1 MRQIKTI
8 FMLLVVAIGVTS
20 CLNSSSSEA
29 TLYGEA
35 AITSFNLGNVTR
47 YVHKTINGKDSL
59 VKTTLS
65 ATTYKFTI
73 DQIQHQ
79 IYNTDSL
86 PIGTDVSRALCVI
99 GSRNNS
105 TVFFVDKT
113 DENILRPYSS
123 LDSVDFS
130 TPRKLEVWSSD
141 MKGHTDYTVKVNVH
155 GQDGSLFVWQKMPV
169 SEVLAQLKDVEAHY
183 WAGTMYLEG
192 RMGDMTQI
200 YRVDDKGLVM
210 LDEETT
216 GKLLPPG
223 MKRWI
228 GSTSQEVYGLS
239 DDNDLMVSQDGGVT
253 WESDILDDDR
263 HLLPVQDIAF
273 VSYPLYY
280 ATNTEYALLVGN
292 RSVGDFP
299 DDKTAMVWRKIVDND
314 EYTPEGFWSYLEPAG
329 DMALPRMAHM
339 SLVAYD
345 DGILAI
351 GGEDISEG
359 VFSAPYAQFY
369 QSRDDGITWK
379 YNQSYQLPDGFDE
392 SATSVGM
399 AVDDDDYLWLFC
411 GGTGQV
417 WRGRLNKLGW
427 QIKD

>member
-155 GQDGSLFVWQKMPV
+155 GQDGSLFIWQKMPV

-210 LDEETT
+210 MDEETT

-379 YNQSYQLPDGFDE
+379 YNNSYQLPDGFDE
-392 SATSVGM
+392 NATSVGM

>member
-210 LDEETT
+210 MDEETT

-253 WESDILDDDR
+253 WEADILDDDR

-379 YNQSYQLPDGFDE
+379 YNKSYQLPDGFDE
-392 SATSVGM
+392 NATSVGM

>member
-1 MRQIKTI
+1 MRQRKKLQELTIKDN
-8 FMLLVVAIGVTS
+8 FMFGA
-20 CLNSSSSEA
+20 
-29 TLYGEA
+29 
-35 AITSFNLGNVTR
+35 
-47 YVHKTINGKDSL
+47 
-59 VKTTLS
+59 
-65 ATTYKFTI
+65 
-73 DQIQHQ
+73 
-79 IYNTDSL
+79 
-86 PIGTDVSRALCVI
+86 
-99 GSRNNS
+99 
-105 TVFFVDKT
+105 
-113 DENILRPYSS
+113 
-123 LDSVDFS
+123 
-130 TPRKLEVWSSD
+130 
-141 MKGHTDYTVKVNVH
+141 
-155 GQDGSLFVWQKMPV
+155 
-169 SEVLAQLKDVEAHY
+169 
-183 WAGTMYLEG
+183 
-192 RMGDMTQI
+192 
-200 YRVDDKGLVM
+200 VM
-210 LDEETT
+210 MDEETT

-239 DDNDLMVSQDGGVT
+239 DDNDLMVSLDGGVT

-379 YNQSYQLPDGFDE
+379 YNKSYQLPDGFDE
-392 SATSVGM
+392 NATSVGM

>member
-105 TVFFVDKT
+105 TVFFIDKT

-210 LDEETT
+210 MDEETT

-292 RSVGDFP
+292 RSVGDYP

-379 YNQSYQLPDGFDE
+379 YNNSYQLPDGFDE
-392 SATSVGM
+392 NANSVGM

>member
-1 MRQIKTI
+1 
-8 FMLLVVAIGVTS
+8 MLLVVAIGVTS

-47 YVHKTINGKDSL
+47 YVNKTINGKDSL

-210 LDEETT
+210 MDEETT

-379 YNQSYQLPDGFDE
+379 YNNSYQLPDGFDE
-392 SATSVGM
+392 NATSVGM

>member
-1 MRQIKTI
+1 
-8 FMLLVVAIGVTS
+8 MLLVVAIGVTS

-35 AITSFNLGNVTR
+35 AITSFNLGNVTS

-155 GQDGSLFVWQKMPV
+155 GEDGSLFVWQKMPV

-392 SATSVGM
+392 NATSVGM

>member
-1 MRQIKTI
+1 
-8 FMLLVVAIGVTS
+8 MLLVVAIGVTS

-113 DENILRPYSS
+113 DENILRSYSS

-210 LDEETT
+210 MDEETT

-379 YNQSYQLPDGFDE
+379 YNNSYQLPDGFDE
-392 SATSVGM
+392 NATSVGM

>member
-239 DDNDLMVSQDGGVT
+239 DDNDLMVSLDGGVT

-379 YNQSYQLPDGFDE
+379 YNNSYQLPDGFDE
-392 SATSVGM
+392 NATSVGM

>member
-1 MRQIKTI
+1 
-8 FMLLVVAIGVTS
+8 MLLVVAIGVTS

-113 DENILRPYSS
+113 DENILRSYSS

-210 LDEETT
+210 MDEETT

-239 DDNDLMVSQDGGVT
+239 DDNDLMVSLDGGVT

-392 SATSVGM
+392 NATSVGM

>member
-210 LDEETT
+210 MDEETT

-379 YNQSYQLPDGFDE
+379 YNNSYQLPDGFDE
-392 SATSVGM
+392 NATSVGM

>member
-1 MRQIKTI
+1 
-8 FMLLVVAIGVTS
+8 MLLVVAIGVTS

-210 LDEETT
+210 MDEETT

-379 YNQSYQLPDGFDE
+379 YNNSYQLPDGFDE
-392 SATSVGM
+392 NATSVGM

>member
-1 MRQIKTI
+1 
-8 FMLLVVAIGVTS
+8 MLLVVAIGVTS

-155 GQDGSLFVWQKMPV
+155 GQDGSLFIWQKMPV

-210 LDEETT
+210 MDEETT

-379 YNQSYQLPDGFDE
+379 YNNSYQLPDGFDE
-392 SATSVGM
+392 NATSVGM

>member
-1 MRQIKTI
+1 
-8 FMLLVVAIGVTS
+8 MLLVVAIGVTS

-155 GQDGSLFVWQKMPV
+155 GEDGSLFVWQKMPV

-210 LDEETT
+210 MDEETT

-379 YNQSYQLPDGFDE
+379 YNNSYQLPDGFDE
-392 SATSVGM
+392 NATSVGM

>member
-1 MRQIKTI
+1 
-8 FMLLVVAIGVTS
+8 MLLVVAIGVTS

-99 GSRNNS
+99 VSRNNS

-210 LDEETT
+210 MDEETT

-239 DDNDLMVSQDGGVT
+239 DDNDLMVSQDGGMT

-359 VFSAPYAQFY
+359 VISAPYAQFY

-379 YNQSYQLPDGFDE
+379 YNKSYQLPDGFDE
-392 SATSVGM
+392 NATSVGM

>member
-1 MRQIKTI
+1 
-8 FMLLVVAIGVTS
+8 MLLVVAIGVTS

-35 AITSFNLGNVTR
+35 AITSFYLGNVTR

-210 LDEETT
+210 MDEETT

-239 DDNDLMVSQDGGVT
+239 DDNDLMVSLDGGVT

-392 SATSVGM
+392 NATSVGM

>member
-1 MRQIKTI
+1 
-8 FMLLVVAIGVTS
+8 MLLVVAIGVTS

-113 DENILRPYSS
+113 DENILRSYSS

-155 GQDGSLFVWQKMPV
+155 GEDGSLFVWQKMSV

-210 LDEETT
+210 MDEETT

-379 YNQSYQLPDGFDE
+379 YNNSYQLPDGFDE
-392 SATSVGM
+392 NATSVGM

>member
-47 YVHKTINGKDSL
+47 YVNKTINGKDSL

-210 LDEETT
+210 MDEETT

-299 DDKTAMVWRKIVDND
+299 NDKTAMVWRKIVDND

-379 YNQSYQLPDGFDE
+379 YNNSYQLPDGFDE
-392 SATSVGM
+392 NATSVGM

>member
-1 MRQIKTI
+1 
-8 FMLLVVAIGVTS
+8 MLLVVAIGVTS

-105 TVFFVDKT
+105 TVFFIDKT

-210 LDEETT
+210 MDEETT

-292 RSVGDFP
+292 RSVGDYP

-379 YNQSYQLPDGFDE
+379 YNNSYQLPDGFDE
-392 SATSVGM
+392 NANSVGM

>member
-1 MRQIKTI
+1 
-8 FMLLVVAIGVTS
+8 MLLVVAIGVTS

-113 DENILRPYSS
+113 DENILRSYSS

-155 GQDGSLFVWQKMPV
+155 GEDGSLFVWQKMPV

-210 LDEETT
+210 MDEETT

-379 YNQSYQLPDGFDE
+379 YNNSYQLPDGFDE
-392 SATSVGM
+392 NATSVGM

>member
-1 MRQIKTI
+1 
-8 FMLLVVAIGVTS
+8 MLLVVAIGVTS
-20 CLNSSSSEA
+20 CLNYSSSDA
-29 TLYGEA
+29 TLCVEA
-35 AITSFNLGNVTR
+35 ALTSFNLGNVTR

-155 GQDGSLFVWQKMPV
+155 GQDGSLFIWQKMPV

-210 LDEETT
+210 MDEETT

-379 YNQSYQLPDGFDE
+379 YNNSYQLPDGFDE
-392 SATSVGM
+392 NATSVGM

>member
-47 YVHKTINGKDSL
+47 YVNKTINGKDSL

-210 LDEETT
+210 MDEETT

-379 YNQSYQLPDGFDE
+379 YNKSYQLPDGFDE
-392 SATSVGM
+392 NATSVGM

>member
-1 MRQIKTI
+1 
-8 FMLLVVAIGVTS
+8 MLLVVAIGVTS

-113 DENILRPYSS
+113 DENILRSYSS

-210 LDEETT
+210 MDEETT

-392 SATSVGM
+392 NATSVGM

>member
-1 MRQIKTI
+1 
-8 FMLLVVAIGVTS
+8 MLLVVAIGVTS

-35 AITSFNLGNVTR
+35 AITSFNLGNVTS

-210 LDEETT
+210 MDEETT

-379 YNQSYQLPDGFDE
+379 YNNSYQLPDGFDE
-392 SATSVGM
+392 NATSVGM

>member
-35 AITSFNLGNVTR
+35 AITSFNLGNVTL

-210 LDEETT
+210 MDEETT

-239 DDNDLMVSQDGGVT
+239 DDNDLMVSLDGGVT

-379 YNQSYQLPDGFDE
+379 YNKSYQLPDGFDE
-392 SATSVGM
+392 NATSVGM

>member
-47 YVHKTINGKDSL
+47 YVQKTINGKDSL

-210 LDEETT
+210 MDEETT

-379 YNQSYQLPDGFDE
+379 YNKSYQLPDGFDE
-392 SATSVGM
+392 NATSVGM

>member
-183 WAGTMYLEG
+183 WAGTMYVEG

-210 LDEETT
+210 MDEETT

-379 YNQSYQLPDGFDE
+379 YNKSYQLPDGFDE
-392 SATSVGM
+392 NATSVGM
-399 AVDDDDYLWLFC
+399 AIDDDDYLWLFC

>member
-47 YVHKTINGKDSL
+47 YVNKTINGKDSL

-210 LDEETT
+210 MDEETT

-239 DDNDLMVSQDGGVT
+239 DDNDLMVSQDGGMT

-379 YNQSYQLPDGFDE
+379 YNKSYQLPDGFDE
-392 SATSVGM
+392 NATSVGM

>member
-210 LDEETT
+210 MDEETT

-239 DDNDLMVSQDGGVT
+239 DDNDLMVSLDGGVT

-392 SATSVGM
+392 NATSVGM

>member
-113 DENILRPYSS
+113 DENILRSYSS

-155 GQDGSLFVWQKMPV
+155 GEDGSLFVWQKMSV

-239 DDNDLMVSQDGGVT
+239 DDNDLMVSLDGGVT

-379 YNQSYQLPDGFDE
+379 YNNSYQLPDGFDE
-392 SATSVGM
+392 NATSVGM

>member
-1 MRQIKTI
+1 
-8 FMLLVVAIGVTS
+8 
-20 CLNSSSSEA
+20 
-29 TLYGEA
+29 
-35 AITSFNLGNVTR
+35 
-47 YVHKTINGKDSL
+47 
-59 VKTTLS
+59 
-65 ATTYKFTI
+65 
-73 DQIQHQ
+73 
-79 IYNTDSL
+79 
-86 PIGTDVSRALCVI
+86 
-99 GSRNNS
+99 
-105 TVFFVDKT
+105 
-113 DENILRPYSS
+113 
-123 LDSVDFS
+123 
-130 TPRKLEVWSSD
+130 

-155 GQDGSLFVWQKMPV
+155 GEDGSLFVWQKMSV

-239 DDNDLMVSQDGGVT
+239 DDNDLMVSLDGGVT

-379 YNQSYQLPDGFDE
+379 YNNSYQLPDGFDE
-392 SATSVGM
+392 NATSVGM

>member
-210 LDEETT
+210 MDEETT

-239 DDNDLMVSQDGGVT
+239 DDNDLMVSLDGGVT

-379 YNQSYQLPDGFDE
+379 YNNSYQLPDGFDE
-392 SATSVGM
+392 NATSVGM

>member
-35 AITSFNLGNVTR
+35 AITSFNLGNVTS

-113 DENILRPYSS
+113 DENILRSYSS

-155 GQDGSLFVWQKMPV
+155 GEDGSLFVWQKMPV

-379 YNQSYQLPDGFDE
+379 YNKSYQLPDGFDE
-392 SATSVGM
+392 NATSVGM

>member
-1 MRQIKTI
+1 
-8 FMLLVVAIGVTS
+8 MLLVVAIGVTS

-35 AITSFNLGNVTR
+35 AITSFYLGNVTR

-113 DENILRPYSS
+113 DENILRSYSS

-155 GQDGSLFVWQKMPV
+155 GEDGSLFVWQKMPV

-210 LDEETT
+210 MDEETT

-379 YNQSYQLPDGFDE
+379 YNKSYQLPDGFDE
-392 SATSVGM
+392 NATSVGM

>member
-1 MRQIKTI
+1 
-8 FMLLVVAIGVTS
+8 MLLVVAIGVTS

-113 DENILRPYSS
+113 DENILRSYSS

-239 DDNDLMVSQDGGVT
+239 DDNDLMVSLDGGVT

-379 YNQSYQLPDGFDE
+379 YNNSYQLPDGFDE
-392 SATSVGM
+392 NATSVGM

>member
-113 DENILRPYSS
+113 DENILRSYSS

-210 LDEETT
+210 MDEETT

-379 YNQSYQLPDGFDE
+379 YNKSYQLPDGFDE
-392 SATSVGM
+392 NATSVGM

>member
-47 YVHKTINGKDSL
+47 YVNKTINGKDSL

-113 DENILRPYSS
+113 DENILRSYSS

-210 LDEETT
+210 MDEETT

-299 DDKTAMVWRKIVDND
+299 NDKTAMVWRKIVDND

-379 YNQSYQLPDGFDE
+379 YNKSYQLPDGFDE
-392 SATSVGM
+392 NATSVGM

>member
-47 YVHKTINGKDSL
+47 YVNKTINGKDSL

-210 LDEETT
+210 MDEETT

-299 DDKTAMVWRKIVDND
+299 NDKTAMVWRKIVDND

-379 YNQSYQLPDGFDE
+379 YNKSYQLPDGFDE
-392 SATSVGM
+392 NATSVGM